1 MPLRFPVMLRQMWS
15 GGAVQKWLDENVNP
29 VELIGEEFAKCRASE
44 AKPRDVDVLLDAL
57 NCTLKEHGFAV
68 ESLEGAEIDV
78 REERMNQDAQW
89 GGPEHDDKNN
99 TSEWMMF
106 IRYQMTKAITE
117 GEMHVTINHNLPAVR
132 ARFVK
137 IAALAQAAVESIDR
151 NQAKIK
157 Q

>member
-44 AKPRDVDVLLDAL
+44 AKPRDVDVLLDAM

-68 ESLEGAEIDV
+68 ESLEGAEVDV

-89 GGPEHDDKNN
+89 GGPEHDDKHTTNDW
-99 TSEWMMF
+99 TML
-106 IRYQMTKAITE
+106 IRYQVAKANRE
-117 GEMHVTINHNLPAVR
+117 GEMHVAINHNIPAVR

-151 NQAKIK
+151 KQAKTE